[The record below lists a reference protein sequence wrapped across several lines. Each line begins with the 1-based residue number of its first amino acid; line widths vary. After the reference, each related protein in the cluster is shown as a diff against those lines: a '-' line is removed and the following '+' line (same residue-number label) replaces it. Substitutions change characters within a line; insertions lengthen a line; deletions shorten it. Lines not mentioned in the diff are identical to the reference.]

1 MDEGQIRVPIDGPV
15 AMSVDADG
23 RPTAALPIAQLLQ
36 LSIYWFGINSIW
48 GALDGVI
55 LQARVPDLV
64 GQQAAGL
71 GLAVAK
77 VLAVAMAIVVQPTV
91 GAISDYTMS
100 RWGRRKPYILIGAT
114 LDVVFLFGIAA
125 SNTFLGVL
133 AFLVLLQFSS
143 NFAQGPFQGYVP
155 DLVPAR
161 QVGIASAL
169 VGVMSVLGVIGGQAL
184 AYIGFAFGR
193 DFTLP
198 TIGVGLIELATAV
211 GTVLWVREGRAPK
224 DRAGRSWLSI
234 AGETW
239 GTDILRERSY
249 VWLVASRLF
258 FLAGVSVIYNLNV
271 LYMQRSLGLDD
282 AGVSLWGTVT
292 IVLIGLFTLGA
303 AIPAARLADRFGRK
317 RVIYAAAGA
326 GAGAM
331 AVLFVA
337 PTIALAILGVV
348 LLGVAAGAFLSVDW
362 ALMSDIVPK
371 ASSGRFMGMS
381 NVATAS
387 AGPVA
392 LLVGGPILFLLPGGD
407 GTRLAM
413 LAGLAFFVLGALL
426 LRPVDPRRR
435 EESTAEPGVPSGAP
449 AAA

>member
-1 MDEGQIRVPIDGPV
+1 MDETPIDAPFD
-15 AMSVDADG
+15 DAG
-23 RPTAALPIAQLLQ
+23 RPTASLPVAQLLQ
-36 LSIYWFGINSIW
+36 LSVYWFGINAIW

-55 LQARVPDLV
+55 LQSRVPDLV

-77 VLAVAMAIVVQPTV
+77 VLAVAMAIVVQPTI
-91 GAISDYTMS
+91 GSISDYTMS
-100 RWGRRKPYILIGAT
+100 RWGRRKPYILIGAS
-114 LDVVFLFGIAA
+114 LDVVFLVGIAT

-184 AYIGFAFGR
+184 AYTGFAFGR
-193 DFTLP
+193 DFTVP
-198 TIGVGLIELATAV
+198 TIGVGLIELATAI
-211 GTVLWVREGRAPK
+211 GTVVWVREGRAPK
-224 DRAGRSWLSI
+224 DRGGRSWLSI
-234 AGETW
+234 VGETW
-239 GTDILRERSY
+239 STDILRERSY
-249 VWLVASRLF
+249 VWLVGSRLF
-258 FLAGVSVIYNLNV
+258 FLAGVSVIYNLNL
-271 LYMQRSLGLDD
+271 LYMQRSLRLDD

-303 AIPAARLADRFGRK
+303 AIPAARAAERYGRK
-317 RVIYAAAGA
+317 RVIYAAAAA
-326 GAGAM
+326 GASAM
-331 AVLFVA
+331 AIL
-337 PTIALAILGVV
+337 ALAPSIAVAIPGVV
-348 LLGVAAGAFLSVDW
+348 LLGIGAGTFLSVDW

-387 AGPVA
+387 AGPLA
-392 LLVGGPILFLLPGGD
+392 LIVGGPILYVLPGGE

-413 LAGLAFFVLGALL
+413 IAGLVFFVVGALL

-435 EESTAEPGVPSGAP
+435 EEVPPTPELTAGAP
-449 AAA
+449 VSA